1 MLAGMVLYR
10 KGCSMSERTKTAAIV
25 AVAITIGTFISR
37 LFQLVGTTFVGV
49 DAITDCDMNKGGR
62 SGVPVNRLHGKVGKK
77 SRIGGIAGF
86 DYANM
91 VNNARVKEAI
101 TDGKPFVFRLD
112 DELRTAAL
120 ASGIVT
126 ELEII
131 SFEADRTQNALDN
144 YNARVADGT
153 IADAVK
159 PFVAAERKWGN
170 HVQTGCRF
178 NEKTLKVE
186 PILSKVLIEYTKDD
200 EHRFYVQLA
209 VLSHQKPTYFY
220 LDNGKDLTDADLE
233 YIRQYMPK
241 KKEGSRQGLSKP
253 IIIRDYRVD
262 NVKTIRMNRTQYNIG

>member
-1 MLAGMVLYR
+1 
-10 KGCSMSERTKTAAIV
+10 MSKQTKTDSIV
-25 AVAITIGTFISR
+25 AVAITIGAFIGR
-37 LFQLVGTTFVGV
+37 LFGLVGTTFVGV
-49 DAITDCDMNKGGR
+49 DAITDCRLNKGGR
-62 SGVPVNRLHGKVGKK
+62 AGVPVNRLHDKVGKK

-91 VNNARVKEAI
+91 VNNALVKEAVA
-101 TDGKPFVFRLD
+101 DGKPFVFRLD

-131 SFEADRTQNALDN
+131 SFEADRTQNALDS
-144 YNARVADGT
+144 YYARVADGT
-153 IADAVK
+153 LADAVK
-159 PFVAAERKWGN
+159 PFVAAERRWGN

-178 NEKTLKVE
+178 DEVTLEVK
-186 PILSKVLIEYTKDD
+186 PIFSKALIEHKKDD

-220 LDNGKDLTDADLE
+220 KDSGKDLTDADLE
-233 YIRQYMPK
+233 YIRQYMPP
-241 KKEGSRQGLSKP
+241 KKEGGRQGLKNP

-262 NVKTIRMNRTQYNIG
+262 NVKTIRMNRTQYDIG